1 MREEAVRGAEL
12 CADAEL
18 RSVWDPRSGLGG
30 GGGEGT
36 GTNVAAS
43 AVPQSEGTA
52 LAEGCSE
59 HFILAGWSPC
69 FLFSFFRGGR
79 GERW

>member
-1 MREEAVRGAEL
+1 MRSCARCGTRGR
-12 CADAEL
+12 D
-18 RSVWDPRSGLGG
+18 WGG

-52 LAEGCSE
+52 LVEGCSE